1 MNKSITIYVSGK
13 VQGVFFR
20 ASAKEEAESLGLF
33 GTVRN
38 MSDGRVCLEVEGDP
52 GLLEMMISWC
62 KRGSRMARVENVD
75 VQESELKGFT
85 SFDIIT

>member
-20 ASAKEEAESLGLF
+20 ASAKEEADSLGLL

-38 MSDGRVCLEVEGDP
+38 MGDGRVCIEVEGDP
-52 GLLEMMISWC
+52 GLLEMMVSWC
-62 KRGSRMARVENVD
+62 KVGSRMARVEQVE
-75 VQESELKGFT
+75 VLESELRGFE
-85 SFDIIT
+85 SFDIIS

>member
-20 ASAKEEAESLGLF
+20 ASAKEEADSLGLC
-33 GTVRN
+33 GTVKN
-38 MSDGRVCLEVEGDP
+38 MDDGRVCIEVEGEP
-52 GLLEMMISWC
+52 SLLEMMIYWC
-62 KRGSRMARVENVD
+62 KIGPRMARVENVEVRD
-75 VQESELKGFT
+75 NELRGFE